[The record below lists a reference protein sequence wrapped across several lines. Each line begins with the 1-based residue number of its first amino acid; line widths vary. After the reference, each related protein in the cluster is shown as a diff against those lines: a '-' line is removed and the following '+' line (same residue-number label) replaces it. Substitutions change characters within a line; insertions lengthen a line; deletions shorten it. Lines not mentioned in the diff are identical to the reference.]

1 MTMNDT
7 SNTHGDDAAL
17 DPRAR
22 DVLDFWFGAPGSAE
36 FGHPRKLW
44 FNGGA
49 ALDASLR
56 ERYGTLLD
64 AACDGA
70 CDHWATS
77 PLGALALIVVLD
89 QFSRNVHRGTPRAF
103 AADPKALAVA
113 RRLVAAGWDAG
124 LPSGHHR
131 AFAYL
136 PFEHDESPDSQREA
150 VRLCEGIREEAG
162 CAGYHDFALAH
173 ADVIARFGRFPHR
186 NAILG
191 RASTAEEAAFLREP
205 GSSF

>member
-1 MTMNDT
+1 MTVNPPDNDRT
-7 SNTHGDDAAL
+7 AL

-22 DVLDFWFGAPGSAE
+22 DVLEFWFGAPGSAE
-36 FGHPRKLW
+36 FGHARKMW

-49 ALDASLR
+49 ALDAQLR
-56 ERYGTLLD
+56 ERYSALLD
-64 AACDGA
+64 AACDGG
-70 CDHWATS
+70 CDHWAS
-77 PLGALALIVVLD
+77 SAQGALALIVVLD
-89 QFSRNVHRGTPRAF
+89 QFSRNIHRGTPRAF

-113 RRLVAAGWDAG
+113 RDLVASGGDAL

-131 AFAYL
+131 VFAYL

-150 VRLCEGIREEAG
+150 VRLCEGIRAEAG
-162 CAGYHDFALAH
+162 CAGYHDFALRH
-173 ADVIARFGRFPHR
+173 AAVIERFGRFPHR

-191 RASTAEEAAFLREP
+191 RVSTDDEAAFLREP

>member
-1 MTMNDT
+1 MTVNPPDNDRT
-7 SNTHGDDAAL
+7 TL

-22 DVLDFWFGAPGSAE
+22 DVLEFWFGAPGSAE
-36 FGHPRKLW
+36 FGQARKMW

-49 ALDASLR
+49 ALDAQLR
-56 ERYGTLLD
+56 ERYGALLD
-64 AACDGA
+64 TACDGG
-70 CDHWATS
+70 CDHWARS
-77 PLGALALIVVLD
+77 AQGALALIVVLD
-89 QFSRNVHRGTPRAF
+89 QFSRNIHRGTPRAF
-103 AADPKALAVA
+103 AGDPKALALA
-113 RRLVAAGWDAG
+113 RDLVASGGDAL

-150 VRLCEGIREEAG
+150 VRLCEGIRMEAG
-162 CAGYHDFALAH
+162 CAGYHDFALRH
-173 ADVIARFGRFPHR
+173 AAVIERFGRFPHR

-191 RASTAEEAAFLREP
+191 RRSTDDEAAFLREP

>member
-1 MTMNDT
+1 MTANPPGNDR
-7 SNTHGDDAAL
+7 AAL

-22 DVLDFWFGAPGSAE
+22 DVLAFWFGAPGSAE
-36 FGHPRKLW
+36 FGHARKMW

-49 ALDASLR
+49 ALDAQLR
-56 ERYGTLLD
+56 ERYSALLD
-64 AACDGA
+64 AACDGG
-70 CDHWATS
+70 CDHWAES
-77 PLGALALIVVLD
+77 AQGALALIVVLD

-103 AADPKALAVA
+103 AADPKALALA
-113 RRLVAAGWDAG
+113 RGLVASGGDAQ

-150 VRLCEGIREEAG
+150 VRLCEGIRMEAG
-162 CAGYHDFALAH
+162 CAGYHDFALRH
-173 ADVIARFGRFPHR
+173 AAVIERFGRFPHR

-191 RASTAEEAAFLREP
+191 RASTEDEAAFLREP

>member
-1 MTMNDT
+1 MTVNDVNDT
-7 SNTHGDDAAL
+7 HDDEAAL

-36 FGHPRKLW
+36 FGHPRKIW

-49 ALDASLR
+49 ALDAALR
-56 ERYGTLLD
+56 ERYGALLD

-70 CDHWATS
+70 CDHWAAT

-162 CAGYHDFALAH
+162 CAGYHDFE
-173 ADVIARFGRFPHR
+173 GK
-186 NAILG
+186 
-191 RASTAEEAAFLREP
+191 
-205 GSSF
+205 